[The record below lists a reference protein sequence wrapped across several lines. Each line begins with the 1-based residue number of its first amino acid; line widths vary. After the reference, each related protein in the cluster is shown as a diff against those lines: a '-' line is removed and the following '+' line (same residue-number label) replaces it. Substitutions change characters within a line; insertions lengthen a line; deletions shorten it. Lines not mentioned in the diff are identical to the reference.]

1 TDDHRVTAYFVEMV
15 KEAKMKKVV

>member
-1 TDDHRVTAYFVEMV
+1 DDHRVTAYFVEMV